1 MKNSPT
7 SDVTIRRLK
16 KEDATDVKRIYEAIT
31 KRSEMLDIQWIVEDR
46 AEKTL
51 DASFVAEFDG
61 NVVGYMISYIASG
74 NFGVDRCAWISMFGV
89 EPKFMGQGIGR
100 KLAGEIFQYY
110 KEKDVTDV
118 FTSVRWDYTDILSF
132 FKTLGFHRSEYLH
145 LHKVLR

>member
-1 MKNSPT
+1 MKNLST
-7 SDVTIRRLK
+7 SDVTVRRLK
-16 KEDATDVKRIYEAIT
+16 KEDAADVKRIYEAIT
-31 KRSEMLDIQWIVEDR
+31 KRSEKLDIQWIVEDR

-100 KLAGEIFQYY
+100 RLAGEIFRYY

-118 FTSVRWDYTDILSF
+118 FTSVRWDYTDIVSF
-132 FKTLGFHRSEYLH
+132 FKTLGFQKSEYLH
-145 LHKVLR
+145 LHKVLQ

>member
-1 MKNSPT
+1 MKNLST
-7 SDVTIRRLK
+7 SDVTVRRLK
-16 KEDATDVKRIYEAIT
+16 KEDAVDVKRIYEAIT
-31 KRSEMLDIQWIVEDR
+31 KRSEKLDIQWIVEDR

-61 NVVGYMISYIASG
+61 NVVGYMISYTASG

-100 KLAGEIFQYY
+100 RLAGEIFRYY

-118 FTSVRWDYTDILSF
+118 FTSVRWDYTDIVSF
-132 FKTLGFHRSEYLH
+132 FKTLGFQKSEYLH
-145 LHKVLR
+145 LHKVLQ

>member
-1 MKNSPT
+1 MKNLPT
-7 SDVTIRRLK
+7 SDVTIRRLT
-16 KEDATDVKRIYEAIT
+16 KEDAADVKRIYEAIT

>member
-1 MKNSPT
+1 MRNSPT

-16 KEDATDVKRIYEAIT
+16 KEDAVDVKRIYEAIT
-31 KRSEMLDIQWIVEDR
+31 KRSEKLDIQWIVEDR

-100 KLAGEIFQYY
+100 RLAREIFRFY
-110 KEKDVTDV
+110 KEKGVTDV

>member
-1 MKNSPT
+1 MKSSPT

-16 KEDATDVKRIYEAIT
+16 KEDAEDVKRIYEAIT
-31 KRSEMLDIQWIVEDR
+31 KRSEKLDIHWIVDER
-46 AEKTL
+46 AENSM
-51 DASFVAEFDG
+51 DASFVAEMDG
-61 NVVGYMISYIASG
+61 TVVGYMISYVASG

-89 EPKFMGQGIGR
+89 EPKLMGQGIGR
-100 KLAGEIFQYY
+100 RLAREIFQFY

-132 FKTLGFHRSEYLH
+132 FKSLCFHCSDYFH